1 MDYGT
6 NSMEHTLV
14 CNDEPNLTT
23 QELSPAEK
31 MTRDSKDFAVNEQSS
46 SSNSS
51 RQRKYQQFPD
61 QEQEG
66 LQDNTILGPI
76 DRDVTSELS
85 VPTMSTNSILAL
97 LARQQQQAPAAATVQ
112 QEEEI
117 NNHLR
122 RPRQEV
128 GGIDHEQR
136 FLQDAAAAFLAGGG
150 GRDQTNQQL
159 FGGACSTPTST
170 TSRYAP
176 DKDVEASAHQHAG
189 AFPTHHPQ
197 TGTSTSAKK
206 RKDPSAVA
214 PRYESV
220 NLSNLPPRKKVK
232 KSGKKQSG
240 DEVKRPARP
249 LSAYNIFFKEER
261 IRILDEAASSNN
273 SGSAMPSVSSCSTT
287 STRSGQ
293 EGLVTASTKSDE
305 KEGETNDDS
314 KKCSTPVLAKP
325 TSGIGFK
332 RLAKI
337 VAARW
342 KEITPARLKYC
353 TEFAQKDRD
362 RHAREM
368 IVYDAEIRALK
379 ERESER
385 AKFLLQPQEV
395 PHQNFNIGYDPSALQ
410 HPIMNPASNS
420 IYSNRN
426 VHVNDDRMA
435 SFMSNPAT
443 SNANNQRSPYDAY
456 NTLNSF
462 GDQEREMSN
471 HANFPFIL
479 QALGLGQND
488 LNSLRL
494 PSSSLGTTNLSS
506 ALNNVQDSNRILE
519 LLSEVQLVND
529 QISRL
534 TEAMKK

>member
-1 MDYGT
+1 
-6 NSMEHTLV
+6 
-14 CNDEPNLTT
+14 
-23 QELSPAEK
+23 
-31 MTRDSKDFAVNEQSS
+31 MTRGSRDFAVNEQSS
-46 SSNSS
+46 SSSSS
-51 RQRKYQQFPD
+51 RQRVSSSARTGNLYHQFPD

-76 DRDVTSELS
+76 DQEVTSEMS
-85 VPTMSTNSILAL
+85 VPTMPTHSLVAL
-97 LARQQQQAPAAATVQ
+97 LARQQQQAPAAAQ
-112 QEEEI
+112 QQEEI

-128 GGIDHEQR
+128 GGIEHEQR
-136 FLQDAAAAFLAGGG
+136 FVTEHDAAAAFVAGG
-150 GRDQTNQQL
+150 GRDQTNLQL
-159 FGGACSTPTST
+159 LGGACSTTTST

-176 DKDVEASAHQHAG
+176 EDVEAPEHQHAG

-197 TGTSTSAKK
+197 IGTSTSAKK

-214 PRYESV
+214 PRYGSV
-220 NLSNLPPRKKVK
+220 NSSNLPPRKKVK

-273 SGSAMPSVSSCSTT
+273 DGSTMPSFSSCSTT
-287 STRSGQ
+287 TSSGQ

-305 KEGETNDDS
+305 KEGETNDTS

-332 RLAKI
+332 GLAKI

-368 IVYDAEIRALK
+368 IVYDAEIQALK

-410 HPIMNPASNS
+410 HPLMNPASNS

-426 VHVNDDRMA
+426 VHVNDDRM
-435 SFMSNPAT
+435 SSILSYPAT
-443 SNANNQRSPYDAY
+443 STINNQRSPYDAY

-494 PSSSLGTTNLSS
+494 PSSSLGLSNPS
-506 ALNNVQDSNRILE
+506 PALNNGQDSNRILE

-529 QISRL
+529 EISRL